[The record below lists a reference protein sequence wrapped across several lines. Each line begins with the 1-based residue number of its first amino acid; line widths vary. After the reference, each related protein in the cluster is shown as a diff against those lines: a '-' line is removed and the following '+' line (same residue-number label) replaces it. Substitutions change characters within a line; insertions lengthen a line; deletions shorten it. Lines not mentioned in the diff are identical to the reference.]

1 VVEQSVVAFSPKQGA
16 WKDDSMEG
24 NVILGHELV
33 ELHSL
38 WVLPPLLPLVSV
50 AGSDGQIPADMNN
63 AKLSSTKSRLRA
75 PLVFN

>member
-50 AGSDGQIPADMNN
+50 AGSDGQIPVDMNN
-63 AKLSSTKSRLRA
+63 AKISSTKSRLRA